1 MAKILPNW
9 LTRRYLLM
17 AKNFKTEF
25 FSFADAE
32 KFIKKNFGD
41 SSQMVSL
48 ILSEFK
54 KAGWLKVEI
63 DPQDSRKRKYS
74 LIMIY
79 NKDALDQMVA
89 EIKSEKHE
97 RNRSRRD

>member
-9 LTRRYLLM
+9 LNRRYLLM
-17 AKNFKTEF
+17 AKNFKTDTF
-25 FSFADAE
+25 NFADAE

-54 KAGWLKVEI
+54 RAGWLKVEI
-63 DPQDSRKRKYS
+63 DPKDSRKRNYS
-74 LIMIY
+74 LIMMY
-79 NKDALDQMVA
+79 NKEALNQMVA
-89 EIKSEKHE
+89 EINSEKHE
-97 RNRSRRD
+97 RN